1 MAVIG
6 ALVLF
11 MVACM
16 VTSAVSRSSHVGA
29 AQPKS
34 SHVVAP
40 KSSHVVAAPP
50 PDPQFSS
57 VGAISD
63 VVRTVEGFLP
73 CLETIKGLKDCSV
86 EILKAVFGPLLD
98 ASCCQVVNQIAI
110 NCLPKGFPLSHTF
123 LPVALGNCINAPAPP
138 ASVKHEIKRKPTN
151 DEYAELTLIMISR
164 DRVNIYSYQ
173 DGASHLAQN
182 SNEPVPSHNRYQNYR
197 QHKE

>member
-1 MAVIG
+1 MAVMG

-16 VTSAVSRSSHVGA
+16 ATSAVSRSSHVGA

-34 SHVVAP
+34 SHVVAAQP

-50 PDPQFSS
+50 PLPKFSS
-57 VGAISD
+57 VGGISD
-63 VVRTVEGFLP
+63 VVLTVEGFLP

-86 EILKAVFGPLLD
+86 EILKALFGPPLD
-98 ASCCQVVNQIAI
+98 ASCCQVVNHIAI

-138 ASVKHEIKRKPTN
+138 AN
-151 DEYAELTLIMISR
+151 
-164 DRVNIYSYQ
+164 
-173 DGASHLAQN
+173 G
-182 SNEPVPSHNRYQNYR
+182 
-197 QHKE
+197 